1 MPRPGHARWEILA
14 ALRERAPY
22 ALGSSV
28 FWLASDKHLFAAGG
42 RSPLYT
48 SGAEVDRALAAALI
62 HQGVRAAA

>member
-1 MPRPGHARWEILA
+1 
-14 ALRERAPY
+14 
-22 ALGSSV
+22 V

-48 SGAEVDRALAAALI
+48 SGAEADRALAAALI